1 MEEKGERARIL
12 LGLSPNCEPNHSQLK
27 AAYRRK
33 VWESHPDLFPPHLK
47 PLAESNFKSIS
58 EAYSFLLSPSP
69 DVTLT
74 RMLELKPLLKY
85 GRCWR
90 DVVIVSRTSNGK
102 SYKDLDSVNLAT
114 KCGFIPK
121 PQCAPQFSHNAD
133 NNIPNQGHGL
143 WNPYAVSSRVGAAN
157 VNKKSINVAT
167 ADKVTDEA

>member
-69 DVTLT
+69 GKRGRRRYDRGVPIPRGTQGRHHALLVQFPFLFLVLGTLA
-74 RMLELKPLLKY
+74 L
-85 GRCWR
+85 G
-90 DVVIVSRTSNGK
+90 
-102 SYKDLDSVNLAT
+102 
-114 KCGFIPK
+114 GFIGSRAYTKQKQSYP
-121 PQCAPQFSHNAD
+121 SHN
-133 NNIPNQGHGL
+133 PFL
-143 WNPYAVSSRVGAAN
+143 P
-157 VNKKSINVAT
+157 
-167 ADKVTDEA
+167 